1 MDRLSLFME
10 ACFFCGTV
18 RGGSAFYVF
27 FIASADKGQLGATAI
42 YTNQATG
49 RIIEPVLVKGAEGLR

>member
-1 MDRLSLFME
+1 MS
-10 ACFFCGTV
+10 
-18 RGGSAFYVF
+18 F
-27 FIASADKGQLGATAI
+27 FIVSADKGQLGATAI